1 MNRRR
6 NAGAIAKEG
15 GVMQKWIRA
24 LVIVALVAPA
34 AVLAQGGPAQEVFT
48 PKAEK
53 GPVVVVISGQ
63 SGARNYRDVAMDMAG
78 LGYYTVLIDGND
90 ILTRQQDGA
99 QNLRNVVAKAMAA
112 PNAVPG
118 KAMVVGFSMGGGGVL
133 AHAVAMPELFSAA
146 VAYYPATNWIRNL
159 PGVVGRVRIPVLVMA
174 AERDTYKNCCLIASM
189 RDLETAAKAQKIPL
203 ELVVYPDADHSFN
216 MRGASYRADD
226 SADAWRRTREMLA
239 KHHPL
244 NPAK

>member
-1 MNRRR
+1 MR
-6 NAGAIAKEG
+6 
-15 GVMQKWIRA
+15 KWIRSLA
-24 LVIVALVAPA
+24 VVALFAPA
-34 AVLAQGGPAQEVFT
+34 VALAQDGPPQDVFL

-63 SGARNYRDVAMDMAG
+63 SGPRNYRGIAMDVAG

-99 QNLRNVVAKAMAA
+99 GNLRNVITKAQAA

-133 AHAVAMPELFSAA
+133 AHAVAMPELVSAA

-159 PGVVGRVRIPVLVMA
+159 PGAVGRMRIPVLVLA

-189 RDLETAAKAQKIPL
+189 RELEAAAKAKQIPL
-203 ELVVYPDADHSFN
+203 ELVVYPNADHSFN
-216 MRGASYRADD
+216 LNGGNYRADD
-226 SADAWRRTREMLA
+226 TADAWRRTLEMLA
-239 KHHPL
+239 KHQPL
-244 NPAK
+244 NPVK